1 MRAAARGRA
10 TRAVL
15 AAGFDIGGTNIRAE
29 VVGASSI
36 PPIATLRRPRPAS
49 PDGIVEAICDMVG
62 EISEALGGS
71 VAAVGVGCAGLVNRA
86 GVVATSP
93 NIPEIR
99 DFPLRAMLA
108 ERTGRPVAVDNDAT
122 AALRAE
128 MTGPAGPSPGTAA
141 GAGNVLLVTFGTGIG
156 AALAIDGEIRR
167 GAGGL
172 AGEAGHMIVAPGG
185 PPCPCGR
192 SGCWER
198 LASGEAL
205 GRMARTAAG
214 AGEAPALAERVAGR
228 IADIRGEHVG
238 GLAAAGDRAARRLLR
253 ELAGWVAL
261 GLNNLI
267 LVLSPEVVVLGGGL
281 SGLGDVFVAPVRE
294 ALDEVYVERDLRPPV
309 ALRAATHGDRAGAIG
324 AALLALDLLE
334 SPEAPEAPQQAGA
347 PEAPETCEA
356 PGEAGAPAAP
366 RAPEWHSPAVRAR

>member
-1 MRAAARGRA
+1 MTA
-10 TRAVL
+10 TA
-15 AAGFDIGGTNIRAE
+15 AAGFDIGGTKIRAE
-29 VVGASSI
+29 VIGAPSI
-36 PPIATLRRPRPAS
+36 PAGATLRRSRPAS
-49 PDGIVEAICDMVG
+49 PGGIVEAICDMVG
-62 EISEALGGS
+62 EIEGGLGGS

-93 NIPEIR
+93 NIPRIR
-99 DFPLRAMLA
+99 DFPLRAVLA
-108 ERTGRPVAVDNDAT
+108 ERMARSVAVDNDAT

-128 MTGPAGPSPGTAA
+128 MADCAGASPGAAA

-156 AALAIDGEIRR
+156 AALALDGEIRR

-192 SGCWER
+192 RGCWER
-198 LASGEAL
+198 VASGEAL
-205 GRMARTAAG
+205 GRMARTAAR

-238 GLAAAGDRAARRLLR
+238 ELATAGDPAARRLLR

-281 SGLGDVFVAPVRE
+281 SGLGDVFVAPVRD
-294 ALDEVYVERDLRPPV
+294 ALAGVYVERALRPPV
-309 ALRAATHGDRAGAIG
+309 ALRAARHGDRAGAIG
-324 AALLALDLLE
+324 AALLALDALAA
-334 SPEAPEAPQQAGA
+334 PEAPEAPEEAGA
-347 PEAPETCEA
+347 PEP
-356 PGEAGAPAAP
+356 PA
-366 RAPEWHSPAVRAR
+366 APEWHSPAVRAR